1 MYRTHTCG
9 ELSKKDVGKETR
21 VAGWVQSRRDHGGI
35 IFIDLRDRYGITQ
48 VVLDPKHNPV
58 VHKNAEHLGREYVI
72 AAKGK
77 VRPRMEGMEN
87 PNLKT
92 GEIEVIVD
100 DLLILNESKT
110 PPIEIEDRTEAD
122 EETRLRY
129 RYLDLRRPI
138 MQERLKTR
146 AIASQAAREFL
157 SGEGFL
163 EIETPIL
170 IRSTP
175 EGARDYV
182 VPSRVNPGKFYA
194 LPQSPQLYKQTLMI
208 AGFDRYYQ
216 LARCLR
222 DEDLRAD
229 RQPEHTQ
236 IDLEMSFVEQDD
248 ILQMVERMYKH
259 ITKKTIGKD
268 ISIPFPRMT
277 YKEAME
283 TYGSDKPDVRFGLKF
298 IDVTEIVR
306 KSDFK
311 VFAEAANVKCIN
323 PEHEFSRNEVDS
335 LIDWSTK
342 NGAKGMAWMKVTE
355 NGVESSIVKYFNPEI
370 QKEIIEKTKAKK
382 GYLFFIADKPKKVN
396 EILSKLRIEVAR
408 RSNLIPQGEFKFLWV
423 TDFPLFEFNEDE
435 QQWEPAHHFF
445 TNPNPDDV
453 KYIESDPGRVRGQ
466 LYDLVLNGV
475 ELGSGS
481 IRITSPQTQK
491 QVMGVVGITSE
502 EAERKFGFLLE
513 AFKYGAPPHGGM
525 GLGFDRF
532 VALLQGLNDIREV
545 IAFPKNKKAQSPMDG
560 SPADID
566 ERQMKELHIKTDIIK
581 K

>member
-1 MYRTHTCG
+1 MHRTHTCG
-9 ELSKKDVGKETR
+9 ELGRKDVGKEVR

-48 VVLDPKHNPV
+48 IVLDPKHNAKA
-58 VHKNAEHLGREYVI
+58 HADGEHLGREFVLS
-72 AAKGK
+72 AKGK
-77 VRPRMEGMEN
+77 VRPRIEGMEN
-87 PNLKT
+87 PSLKT

-100 DLLILNESKT
+100 ELIVLNESKT
-110 PPIEIEDRTEAD
+110 PPIEIEDRVDAD

-138 MQERLKTR
+138 MQQRLKTR
-146 AIASQAAREFL
+146 HIAAQAAREFL
-157 SGEGFL
+157 NNEGFL
-163 EIETPIL
+163 EIETPLL

-208 AGFDRYYQ
+208 SGFDRYYQ
-216 LARCLR
+216 IARCLR

-236 IDLEMSFVEQDD
+236 IDLEMSFVEQEDV
-248 ILQMVERMYKH
+248 LQLVEKLYRH
-259 ITKKTIGKD
+259 ITKKTTGKE
-268 ISIPFPRMT
+268 IRIPFPRMT
-277 YKEAME
+277 YKEAIE
-283 TYGSDKPDVRFGLKF
+283 VYGTDKPDTRFGLQL
-298 IDVTEIVR
+298 IDVTDIAR

-311 VFAEAANVKCIN
+311 VFTEANCVKCIN
-323 PEHEFSRNEVDS
+323 TEHDFSRNEVDS
-335 LIDWSTK
+335 LIDWSVK
-342 NGAKGMAWMKVTE
+342 NGARGMAWMRVSE
-355 NGVESSIVKYFNPEI
+355 NKVESSIVKYFGEEI
-370 QKEIIEKTKAKK
+370 QKALLDRTKAKK

-396 EILSKLRIEVAR
+396 EVLAKLRLEVAH
-408 RSNLIPQGEFKFLWV
+408 RSNIISDELKFLWV
-423 TDFPLFEFNEDE
+423 TDFPLFEYNEDD
-435 QQWEPAHHFF
+435 QKWEPAHHFF
-445 TNPNPDDV
+445 TNPNPEDAGF
-453 KYIESDPGRVRGQ
+453 IEKEPGRVRGQ

-481 IRITSPQTQK
+481 IRITSPETQK
-491 QVMGVVGITSE
+491 KVMKVVGITGE

-525 GLGFDRF
+525 GLGFDRL
-532 VALLQGLNDIREV
+532 VALLQGINDIREV

-560 SPADID
+560 SPADI
-566 ERQMKELHIKTDIIK
+566 EEKQMKELHIKSDIIK